1 MPISVSI
8 YFATLSPTRGASGAS
23 GSRVTHLLGVNEIQE
38 AQPAN
43 ARPHADTILSG
54 LGPVADDVSCDDS
67 EEAGMQSP
75 SQSAHS
81 CHSGSQKSPRASDYP
96 LRPEPPAEFR
106 QFEPEEELRALMSF
120 LWQWPLPE
128 SGKGLSRSHCCQT
141 HQTLDRARDAL
152 RYLQKLDC
160 QDVPACLGWQCPAC
174 KLKGTESDR
183 RLFDEESWCCGLM
196 LSAGWLQVSSRC
208 LTEGESLRTLPCRL
222 ARRPLRQMANWY
234 GSTEPV
240 GKAEQSGWWRA
251 FASGCSNFS
260 IQYNYQCAS
269 IALAVMSTHN
279 DLYVQDPLAADY
291 PRPPWVS
298 RSLLALVF
306 VGSMVGMMCFGY
318 LGDLLGHR
326 RALQGTKGLVVLGAL
341 LCSMLPEDAGDEFWH
356 RLAIARFLVGVGLGG
371 AYPLSAACAGAS
383 GTSSEVGQAFF
394 WQTPGGVAP
403 YLVTLLLLHVLPGDT
418 SWQFRLVLGLGALP
432 AFLALAASWREESA
446 PPVHAGGDLRQA
458 LQSHQ
463 RTLVGTAGT
472 WFLFDVAA
480 YGTVI
485 FTPRILN
492 HVFGESQSLT
502 QMALHSVM
510 MLSFAIPATFLA
522 VAVLPRVGARTL
534 NAVGLAM
541 ISVCFAVFAAVS
553 AVFPDAHKVLFAVL
567 CALYFGLNFGPSVAT
582 FVLPVELAPPEL
594 RSTFHGLSAAAG
606 KSGALVGALL
616 FPLLDETYGVPAVM
630 LAQAFVCAF
639 GALLSHVCLGESWST
654 QEAQ

>member
-1 MPISVSI
+1 
-8 YFATLSPTRGASGAS
+8 
-23 GSRVTHLLGVNEIQE
+23 
-38 AQPAN
+38 
-43 ARPHADTILSG
+43 
-54 LGPVADDVSCDDS
+54 
-67 EEAGMQSP
+67 
-75 SQSAHS
+75 
-81 CHSGSQKSPRASDYP
+81 
-96 LRPEPPAEFR
+96 
-106 QFEPEEELRALMSF
+106 
-120 LWQWPLPE
+120 
-128 SGKGLSRSHCCQT
+128 
-141 HQTLDRARDAL
+141 
-152 RYLQKLDC
+152 
-160 QDVPACLGWQCPAC
+160 
-174 KLKGTESDR
+174 
-183 RLFDEESWCCGLM
+183 
-196 LSAGWLQVSSRC
+196 
-208 LTEGESLRTLPCRL
+208 
-222 ARRPLRQMANWY
+222 MANWY

-240 GKAEQSGWWRA
+240 GKAQQSGWWRA

-306 VGSMVGMMCFGY
+306 VGSMAGMMCFGY

-341 LCSMLPEDAGDEFWH
+341 LCSMLPEDSGDEFWH
-356 RLAIARFLVGVGLGG
+356 RLAIGRLLVGVGLGG

-403 YLVTLLLLHVLPGDT
+403 YLVTLLLLHVLPGAT

-502 QMALHSVM
+502 QLALHSVM

-534 NAVGLAM
+534 NALGLAM

-639 GALLSHVCLGESWST
+639 GALLSHVCLGESWSS